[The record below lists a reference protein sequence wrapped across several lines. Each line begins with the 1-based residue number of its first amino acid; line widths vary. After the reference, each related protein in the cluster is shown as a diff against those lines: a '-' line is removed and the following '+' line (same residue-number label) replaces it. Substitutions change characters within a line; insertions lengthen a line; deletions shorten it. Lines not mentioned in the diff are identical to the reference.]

1 MGARVLRKREERQG
15 IYMKRKVISALL
27 ACTLL
32 AGSAVPALAA
42 GETAAGQTPAGIG
55 AEAPALKVRQM
66 GVLAVKKAVQEDNST
81 VRILRKNASAIE
93 DAAGGSSF
101 GSASV
106 SPGATY
112 SELAD
117 TLEKI
122 LESGTLDGDTKK
134 AYEAQITALR
144 GNAENM
150 NLSVSVQYQS
160 ALAMLSQLDDQA
172 YQLRRQADS
181 IANQMAMAAQN
192 LLYTMETLDCQM
204 ESLKNGIATLDRNLA
219 VMKVQRSRGMIGQLQ
234 LDTVENQRVQL
245 VNSQQTLANMR
256 EQIGLSL
263 SQLCGLD
270 ADTLVEPS
278 TLVMPYEGEYEGELD
293 RINAK
298 TGLENAKKNSFDIWS
313 RRVSLRAAQN
323 VYDKNISG
331 TAEAVKA
338 AEDQL
343 AVTQESVETAYATVI
358 QNMKDSRVSL
368 TAAQNALTQAQDD
381 LRLAS
386 VKYKLG
392 TMSRL
397 SYQSAEDAV
406 KTAEI
411 NVRLAELTVAQ
422 NYTACQWAEQGVLT
436 LPTGV

>member
-1 MGARVLRKREERQG
+1 
-15 IYMKRKVISALL
+15 MKRKLISALL
-27 ACTLL
+27 ACALL
-32 AGSAVPALAA
+32 AG
-42 GETAAGQTPAGIG
+42 TAAPAFAAEDTADTAAKTPAGIG

-66 GVLAVKKAVQEDNST
+66 GLLAVQKAVTENNST
-81 VRILRKNASAIE
+81 VRMLRKNASAIE
-93 DAAGGSSF
+93 SATSGSSSM
-101 GSASV
+101 GSTA
-106 SPGATY
+106 SPGAMY
-112 SELAD
+112 SKLAD
-117 TLEKI
+117 DLQGI
-122 LESGTLDGDTKK
+122 INGGGLSDDMKK
-134 AYEAQITALR
+134 TYEAQIEALR
-144 GNAENM
+144 ANAD
-150 NLSVSVQYQS
+150 NLNFSVSSQMQS
-160 ALAMLSQLDDQA
+160 AMAMLSQLDDQA
-172 YQLRRQADS
+172 YQLCRQADS

-234 LDTVENQRVQL
+234 LDTVENQRIQL

-278 TLVMPYEGEYEGELD
+278 TLIMPYEGELD

-323 VYDKNISG
+323 VYDKDVSG

-343 AVTQESVETAYATVI
+343 AVTQESVEAAYATVI

-368 TAAQNALTQAQDD
+368 TAAKNALTQAQDD

-397 SYQSAEDAV
+397 GYQSAQDSVAS
-406 KTAEI
+406 AEI
-411 NVRLAELTVAQ
+411 NVKLAQLKVAQ
-422 NYTACQWAEQGVLT
+422 CYSACQWAEQGVLT
-436 LPTGV
+436 PPTGV

>member
-1 MGARVLRKREERQG
+1 M
-15 IYMKRKVISALL
+15 
-27 ACTLL
+27 
-32 AGSAVPALAA
+32 
-42 GETAAGQTPAGIG
+42 
-55 AEAPALKVRQM
+55 
-66 GVLAVKKAVQEDNST
+66 
-81 VRILRKNASAIE
+81 
-93 DAAGGSSF
+93 
-101 GSASV
+101 
-106 SPGATY
+106 
-112 SELAD
+112 
-117 TLEKI
+117 
-122 LESGTLDGDTKK
+122 
-134 AYEAQITALR
+134 
-144 GNAENM
+144 
-150 NLSVSVQYQS
+150 QS
-160 ALAMLSQLDDQA
+160 AMAMLSQLDDQA

-181 IANQMAMAAQN
+181 IANQMAKTAQD
-192 LLYTMETLDCQM
+192 LLYTMETMDYQM
-204 ESLKNGIATLDRNLA
+204 ENLKNGIATLDRNLA
-219 VMKVQRSRGMIGQLQ
+219 VLRVQRSRGMIGQLQ
-234 LDTVENQRVQL
+234 LETVENQRIQL

-256 EQIGLSL
+256 EQIGLTL

-270 ADTLVEPS
+270 ADTIVEPS
-278 TLVMPYEGEYEGELD
+278 TLVMPYEGELD

-313 RRVSLRAAQN
+313 KRVSLRTAQN
-323 VYDKNISG
+323 VYDKNVSG

-343 AVTQESVETAYATVI
+343 AVTQESVESAYATVI
-358 QNMKDSRVSL
+358 QDMKDSRVSL
-368 TAAQNALTQAQDD
+368 KAAENALTQAKDD

-392 TMSRL
+392 TISRL

>member
-81 VRILRKNASAIE
+81 VRILRKNAFAIE

-122 LESGTLDGDTKK
+122 LETGTLDGDTKK

-234 LDTVENQRVQL
+234 
-245 VNSQQTLANMR
+245 
-256 EQIGLSL
+256 QIG
-263 SQLCGLD
+263 
-270 ADTLVEPS
+270 
-278 TLVMPYEGEYEGELD
+278 
-293 RINAK
+293 
-298 TGLENAKKNSFDIWS
+298 
-313 RRVSLRAAQN
+313 RAH
-323 VYDKNISG
+323 V
-331 TAEAVKA
+331 
-338 AEDQL
+338 
-343 AVTQESVETAYATVI
+343 
-358 QNMKDSRVSL
+358 
-368 TAAQNALTQAQDD
+368 
-381 LRLAS
+381 
-386 VKYKLG
+386 
-392 TMSRL
+392 
-397 SYQSAEDAV
+397 
-406 KTAEI
+406 
-411 NVRLAELTVAQ
+411 
-422 NYTACQWAEQGVLT
+422 
-436 LPTGV
+436 